1 MYENKEGDKMQI
13 NGVIMQYFH
22 WYINH
27 DMHLWKK
34 LKKDAE
40 HLKNIGIT
48 AIWMPPAYKGAG
60 GQNDTG
66 YGVYDLYDLGEFD
79 QKGSIDTKYGSKDE
93 YLSCIQ
99 SLHNQHLQVYGDI
112 VLNHRIGADEFE
124 TVMAKEVNRLNT
136 QQIISGD
143 EQIKVATKFTFP
155 NRHQKYSDFTWN
167 WTHFDGIDYDENTH
181 KNSIFLFD
189 SKSWDDEVDN
199 ENGNYDYLMGA
210 DIDFSNTEA
219 VGEIYHWAQW
229 YISLTH
235 IDGFRLDAVK
245 HIHADFYK
253 DFLHDMRQ
261 NFHQEFFSVG
271 EYWHGDVKHLLHY
284 LEEVNYSM
292 SLFDVP
298 LHYHLYQASQN
309 DNYDMRTIFDDTL
322 TKLKPM
328 NSVTFVDNHD
338 TEPSQSLGSFV
349 ADWFKPLAY
358 ALILLRQ
365 EGYPCIFY
373 GDYYGI
379 EYEHISPKNNTLD
392 LLLYLRK
399 TFCYG
404 QQDDYFDHPHIIGW
418 IRRGDPNHLPIAI
431 VMSNQQ
437 GGIKQMYVGKEYAG
451 CQFYDYLGHIS
462 NYVQID
468 QNGNGR
474 FQTTD
479 KNVSVYVKR

>member
-1 MYENKEGDKMQI
+1 MQI

-27 DMHLWKK
+27 DMHLWNK
-34 LKKDAE
+34 LKNDAE

-60 GQNDTG
+60 GENDTG
-66 YGVYDLYDLGEFD
+66 YGVYDLYDLGEFN

-93 YLSCIQ
+93 YLNCIKN
-99 SLHNQHLQVYGDI
+99 LHNHHLQVYGDL

-136 QQIISGD
+136 QQIISDD

-155 NRHQKYSDFTWN
+155 NRHQKYSDFIWN

-210 DIDFSNTEA
+210 DIDFSNSEA

-229 YISLTH
+229 YIELTH

-253 DFLHDMRQ
+253 NFLYDMRQ
-261 NFHQEFFSVG
+261 NFQQEFFSVG
-271 EYWHGDVKHLLHY
+271 EYWHGDVKRLLYY
-284 LEEVNYSM
+284 LGEVNYSM

-298 LHYHLYQASQN
+298 LHYHFYHASQN
-309 DNYDMRTIFDDTL
+309 DNYDMRTIFDNTL
-322 TKLKPM
+322 TKIKPM

-338 TEPSQSLGSFV
+338 TEPSQSLRSFV

-358 ALILLRQ
+358 TLILLRQ

-379 EYEHISPKNNTLD
+379 EYEHISAKNKILD
-392 LLLYLRK
+392 SLLYLRK
-399 TFCYG
+399 KFCYG

-418 IRRGDPNHLPIAI
+418 VRRGDHDHLPMVI

-437 GGIKQMYVGKEYAG
+437 GGIKQMHVGKEYAG

-462 NYVQID
+462 GDIQID
-468 QNGNGR
+468 QNGNGQ
-474 FQTTD
+474 FQTAD
-479 KNVSVYVKR
+479 KNVSVYIKR

>member
-1 MYENKEGDKMQI
+1 MKT

-22 WYINH
+22 WYIPH
-27 DMHLWKK
+27 DIHLWTQ
-34 LKKDAE
+34 LKNDAT
-40 HLKNIGIT
+40 HLKNIGIS

-79 QKGSIDTKYGSKDE
+79 QKGTTETKYGSKDE

-99 SLHNQHLQVYGDI
+99 SLHEHQLQIYADI

-124 TVMAKEVNRLNT
+124 TVTAKEVNRLNT

-143 EQIKVATKFTFP
+143 EQIRVATRFTFP

-181 KNSIFLFD
+181 KNSIFLFN
-189 SKSWDDEVDN
+189 SKSWDDGVDN

-210 DIDFSNTEA
+210 DLDFNNPEVIS
-219 VGEIYHWAQW
+219 EIYHWAKW

-245 HIHADFYK
+245 HIRAEFYRN
-253 DFLHDMRQ
+253 FLHDMRHSFQ
-261 NFHQEFFSVG
+261 QEFFTVG
-271 EYWHGDVKHLLHY
+271 EYWHGDVRHLLHY
-284 LEEVNYSM
+284 LDEVNNSM

-298 LHYHLYQASQN
+298 LHYHFYQASQN
-309 DNYDMRTIFDDTL
+309 ENYDMRTIFNDTL
-322 TKLKPM
+322 TKIKPM

-338 TEPSQSLGSFV
+338 TEPTQSLGSFV

-358 ALILLRQ
+358 TLILLRN
-365 EGYPCIFY
+365 EGYPCVFY

-379 EYEHISPKNNTLD
+379 AYENISAKKELLD
-392 LLLYLRK
+392 KLLYLRK
-399 TFCYG
+399 NYCYDY
-404 QQDDYFDHPHIIGW
+404 QDDYFDDPHIIGW
-418 IRRGDPNHLPIAI
+418 IKKQDFYHDPVI
-431 VMSNQQ
+431 VIMSNRQEGQ
-437 GGIKQMYVGKEYAG
+437 KEMYIGENFTGMK
-451 CQFYDYLGHIS
+451 FYDFLGHIDTPVVINS
-462 NYVQID
+462 SGKGIFKTQ
-468 QNGNGR
+468 G
-474 FQTTD
+474 
-479 KNVSVYVKR
+479 KNVSVYIKQS